1 MAQERERGI
10 TIQSAAV
17 TFDWKS
23 YRINLIDTPGRSD
36 VLVRILYSDSEK
48 EQPRKYDRL
57 SVYVWLQDMLTS
69 LWRWSG
75 HFVFLMEQ
83 SPCLTLLLALR
94 FVCCFQTAS
103 PLIWTCPVLCFIAG
117 FSSDLENRLRLWP
130 CGDKPRSIM
139 FPVFVSWTR
148 WISLQQSEWKKHSNQ
163 RQFIF
168 LFQNKLNNLKLSF
181 FFFSA

>member
-36 VLVRILYSDSEK
+36 ILVRILYSDSEK
-48 EQPRKYDRL
+48 EQPRKYDRPSACVCDYRTCWL
-57 SVYVWLQDMLTS
+57 HSRGRAGTSCSWWGGRRVWRFCRRRGPSTA
-69 LWRWSG
+69 
-75 HFVFLMEQ
+75 FK
-83 SPCLTLLLALR
+83 LLLLYLNMSCAVFYNWL
-94 FVCCFQTAS
+94 
-103 PLIWTCPVLCFIAG
+103 P
-117 FSSDLENRLRLWP
+117 SDLENRLRLWP

-148 WISLQQSEWKKHSNQ
+148 WISLQQSERLNSPTKVLFYL
-163 RQFIF
+163 FISK
-168 LFQNKLNNLKLSF
+168 QIK
-181 FFFSA
+181 